1 MRVVSGHASR
11 EWARWNVSFL
21 CHMFAAG
28 LRRSL
33 KAHGRVVCCMQ
44 ALSSHHV
51 DRNYYQCWSGLQ
63 SHFDRNWLENRQ
75 NDSSRQQQQQQQQQ
89 QPPGNGISVAGSER
103 PHSNGSPQHGG
114 SAGESN
120 AEESG
125 AQQAA
130 NPLCA
135 QARGAS

>member
-1 MRVVSGHASR
+1 MCCGISGTPETSIALWHAKSSAAT
-11 EWARWNVSFL
+11 ELHGWA
-21 CHMFAAG
+21 G
-28 LRRSL
+28 P
-33 KAHGRVVCCMQ
+33 CMQ

-63 SHFDRNWLENRQ
+63 SHFDRNWLENSRK
-75 NDSSRQQQQQQQQQ
+75 DSSRQQQQQQQHGGD
-89 QPPGNGISVAGSER
+89 PAAASRR
-103 PHSNGSPQHGG
+103 PNSNGSPQHGSG
-114 SAGESN
+114 AAERN